1 MNKNLKTA
9 LLGAACTAAGV
20 AAIAN
25 ELPTGNLN
33 PAYFPSNVQAQLQVG
48 ITPGTEA
55 VHFVRDTSDS
65 KIITKTYVLKNA
77 NPYEIR
83 PYLRNMVQ
91 TMRTNPNVF
100 NGAGNKAV
108 SANPVNF
115 MTTSSAIPL
124 SHYYN
129 QYLRAPAGVEC
140 MVFMDGTALLIISA
154 EEYRFKDNT
163 NGMGIDSIVEKLDA
177 KGIKN
182 SSGQPKFIYF
192 PKNRPASELKTMVEA
207 VGANLSNDT
216 VELIGGKDKVR
227 DDKDLNVLFFNTAL
241 YSRKN
246 IEAML
251 KLYDVPHPQ
260 VRIRYTVYELM
271 AENDGK
277 IGADFQAWKN
287 NEGANLFSMGGT
299 YRDNWSATYA
309 GGMVRNGKNNYAQFI
324 NFNPKWNT
332 RYLDFLVSK
341 NKARVA
347 VAGEVRARSNQ
358 ETIVVR
364 NTGLFVAD
372 VQENDGSATTIS
384 SGYVK
389 DPTELSITNEK
400 GYKVTASG
408 PFAVVRIQTPS
419 TTNYDLQGVNGS
431 TFTVEGCSGSY
442 KTLEGA
448 KIKDDSS
455 IKFYVNAPADAGRG
469 PTVNPVVANG
479 FAFRMSVVPSVTV
492 NATTL
497 KVGVSTTSLLGYASS
512 GAPRLVTNVSDN
524 EVMIGNENAN
534 RFVIGGITKSEVVR
548 SSTGVPLL
556 KDLPF
561 LGWLFST
568 EGESTKN
575 SQLVIVAECELVT
588 PATAIPA
595 NIQGDITAV
604 EEAVG
609 KNTKGEF
616 NSYGFRQFGLDP
628 ER

>member
-115 MTTSSAIPL
+115 TTTSSAIPL

-163 NGMGIDSIVEKLDA
+163 NGMGIDSIVAKLDA

-182 SSGQPKFIYF
+182 SSGQPKFVYF

-332 RYLDFLVSK
+332 RYIDFLTSIGKAKVAYTGELCIRNNTPATLERKTQLFYVDTSK
-341 NKARVA
+341 
-347 VAGEVRARSNQ
+347 
-358 ETIVVR
+358 
-364 NTGLFVAD
+364 
-372 VQENDGSATTIS
+372 SA
-384 SGYVK
+384 
-389 DPTELSITNEK
+389 
-400 GYKVTASG
+400 ASG
-408 PFAVVRIQTPS
+408 
-419 TTNYDLQGVNGS
+419 
-431 TFTVEGCSGSY
+431 
-442 KTLEGA
+442 TLEGLGPYELLSA
-448 KIKDDSS
+448 LIGKIEES
-455 IKFYVNAPADAGRG
+455 ADQIPVGRG
-469 PTVNPVVANG
+469 ELQIVEKFTGFGFSMKVENASVNLLETR
-479 FAFRMSVVPSVTV
+479 FRISLS
-492 NATTL
+492 N
-497 KVGVSTTSLLGYASS
+497 SSLLGFESNGTPRISS
-512 GAPRLVTNVSDN
+512 NSVVTQEVSLPHGTN
-524 EVMIGNENAN
+524 S
-534 RFVIGGITKSEVVR
+534 FVIGGLKKQEVVKSATGIPWLMDIPYLGYLFSSVS
-548 SSTGVPLL
+548 SST
-556 KDLPF
+556 KH
-561 LGWLFST
+561 S
-568 EGESTKN
+568 
-575 SQLVIVAECELVT
+575 ELVLVAQCEWDAPTDAPDQPAMSKPYKLHKQTTGNTT
-588 PATAIPA
+588 P
-595 NIQGDITAV
+595 
-604 EEAVG
+604 
-609 KNTKGEF
+609 
-616 NSYGFRQFGLDP
+616 
-628 ER
+628 